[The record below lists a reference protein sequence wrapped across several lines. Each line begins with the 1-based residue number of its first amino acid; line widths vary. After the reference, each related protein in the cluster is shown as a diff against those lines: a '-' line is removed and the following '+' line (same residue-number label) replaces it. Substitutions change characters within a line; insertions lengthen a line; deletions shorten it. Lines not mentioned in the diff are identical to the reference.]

1 MIKKINESPITTL
14 QIVKPDIIKNFYEIK
29 LGDDLYGTLDIMK
42 NSVARVETQESSFLL
57 ERFGFFK
64 PYITVTDEKLE
75 LIETTAYLD
84 IKLHTRIVLNEM
96 PFYFKMINLWKNQWG
111 WTNEKNQLVLKY
123 KPIIA
128 GTIKGDI
135 EFLKDFFYVK
145 NFELLTL
152 IGIYFL
158 IQLEEESR

>member
-145 NFELLTL
+145 NLELLTL

>member
-1 MIKKINESPITTL
+1 MD
-14 QIVKPDIIKNFYEIK
+14 Q
-29 LGDDLYGTLDIMK
+29 
-42 NSVARVETQESSFLL
+42 R
-57 ERFGFFK
+57 
-64 PYITVTDEKLE
+64 
-75 LIETTAYLD
+75 
-84 IKLHTRIVLNEM
+84 
-96 PFYFKMINLWKNQWG
+96 
-111 WTNEKNQLVLKY
+111 KNQLVLKY

-145 NFELLTL
+145 NLELLTL